1 MTRTVLLSAA
11 VLALLVIPGASSVG
25 AEDARTLHGEF
36 AWTQRDKSG
45 DLEAVFTPT
54 GEGTWDV
61 SFRFEFRESPH
72 TYSGTA
78 EGDLDDGELKGTV
91 TDESGKRT
99 FTFEGESKDGEF
111 SGTHAETT
119 GGKPA
124 STGTLKLSG

>member
-1 MTRTVLLSAA
+1 MTRSVLLSAV
-11 VLALLVIPGASSVG
+11 VLALLVVPTASSVCAEG
-25 AEDARTLHGEF
+25 AQTLHGEF
-36 AWTQRDKSG
+36 AWTQRNQSG

-61 SFRFEFRESPH
+61 SFRFEFRNSPH

-78 EGDLDDGELKGTV
+78 QGSLDDGELKGTV
-91 TDESGKRT
+91 TNEDGRRT
-99 FTFEGESKDGEF
+99 FTFEGNFTDGEF